1 MTWLPYSIA
10 ATVFLGISMA
20 FWKMPSFK
28 NYSSFFSTFWTNI
41 FSVIL
46 VLILLTFRNPSSLNN
61 LYTVSWYA
69 LAWGAC
75 FAVNMVL
82 MKILLQNKE
91 AGAVFPVT
99 SSLGSLT
106 TIFIGIIFLS
116 EHVSIIQTIG
126 ILAIILSVYLFSR
139 KGGSFPLDL
148 KTIVLSIGIIAS
160 STISKYFQKLGAVH
174 DTVEHFMVW
183 QYVGAALFAILIATW
198 FERKNFK
205 EIFRIEI
212 YWKGA
217 FLISIFSIAG
227 GWAIFQA
234 LKTGPLSGVYAI
246 HPAYTFIS
254 AIFAY
259 FFFKEKLTLHK
270 IALILLT
277 IMGVILIKI
286 G

>member
-1 MTWLPYSIA
+1 MTWLPYSIT
-10 ATVFLGISMA
+10 ATVFLGIGMA

-28 NYSSFFSTFWTNI
+28 NYSSFFSTFWTNVLSAI
-41 FSVIL
+41 IVSIIL
-46 VLILLTFRNPSSLNN
+46 VFTTPTSFSNFSTI
-61 LYTVSWYA
+61 SWYA
-69 LAWGAC
+69 IAWGAC

-99 SSLGSLT
+99 SSLGSLA
-106 TIFIGIIFLS
+106 TIFIGLIFLS
-116 EHVSIIQTIG
+116 EHVSIIQTVG

-139 KGGSFPLDL
+139 KGGSFPLDK
-148 KTIVLSIGIIAS
+148 KTVLLSIGIITS
-160 STISKYFQKLGAVH
+160 STVSKYFQKLGSVH
-174 DTVEHFMVW
+174 DTAGHFMVW
-183 QYVGAALFAILIATW
+183 QYIGAAFFALLIAAW

-205 EIFRIEI
+205 AILQIET

-217 FLISIFSIAG
+217 LLISSFSIIG

-259 FFFKEKLTLHK
+259 FFFKEKLNLHK
-270 IALILLT
+270 VALILLT
-277 IMGVILIKI
+277 IAGVVLIKI